1 MKLFWISA
9 IFLIIG
15 CSSSYQNDMTLIDI
29 FQYRDYIDEYQDVED
44 EYINTLFNLERMPDD
59 SELLEKRV
67 LLKDSLNV
75 MRDKLHYLELKAQKT
90 LAEWDTMVKKK
101 ETDFKTLQDVYK
113 QIKGDLDRE
122 LK

>member
-1 MKLFWISA
+1 
-9 IFLIIG
+9 
-15 CSSSYQNDMTLIDI
+15 MTLIDI